1 MTSWPSA
8 RIDSLISFVFEV
20 AKQAINKV
28 ILLNPSSTDYWLA
41 KGQQKGGG
49 LEHYEK
55 CAKKSR
61 SGSLISGMLRK
72 YFISTIQ
79 FGINFYYEGLLA
91 GEWLEL
97 LLHESSHYQF
107 C

>member
-49 LEHYEK
+49 VWSIMKNAPKNRGQVHLFLE
-55 CAKKSR
+55 C
-61 SGSLISGMLRK
+61 
-72 YFISTIQ
+72 
-79 FGINFYYEGLLA
+79 
-91 GEWLEL
+91 LENIL
-97 LLHESSHYQF
+97 YPPFNLE
-107 C
+107 